1 MPRVFY
7 SKSHPKSSDSND
19 ALALQTSMY
28 TRCVQGAYK
37 MRTRTKINSLPLLMC
52 KREKDLSLLM
62 CATCL
67 SLNGYGRSTK
77 ILDWPL
83 ARHTVNNSLWVKT
96 VPGNVV
102 KY

>member
-7 SKSHPKSSDSND
+7 SKSHPNSSDSND

-52 KREKDLSLLM
+52 KREKRSLAADVRYMLEPQW
-62 CATCL
+62 L
-67 SLNGYGRSTK
+67 RK
-77 ILDWPL
+77 IVKDPRL
-83 ARHTVNNSLWVKT
+83 ALGPTYCEQLTV
-96 VPGNVV
+96 G
-102 KY
+102 